1 MDVETRQKIQA
12 RICEIDEWLRTLE
25 SSEMTEGW
33 LSSGPDIAE
42 VAELHQERE
51 RLVEELEKAA

>member
-51 RLVEELEKAA
+51 RLLEELAKAA